1 MDIGKHPLLKQCYEL
16 CLAIER
22 CGASLE
28 LTDAVTK
35 ASALM
40 VEIEKLTDAAEYTR
54 KFLRVHHWNDNAPGR
69 GCWDLDAAKNAH
81 ESLTPNDNHERR
93 EP

>member
-22 CGASLE
+22 CGASPE

-40 VEIEKLTDAAEYTR
+40 NDIEKMTDAVEYAK
-54 KFLRVHHWNDNAPGR
+54 KFLSIHHWNDNAPGR
-69 GCWDLDAAKNAH
+69 GCWDLDAAKKAY
-81 ESLTPNDNHERR
+81 EALTHNEKVSRT
-93 EP
+93 

>member
-16 CLAIER
+16 SMAIER

-28 LTDAVTK
+28 VTEAVTQ

-40 VEIEKLTDAAEYTR
+40 RDIEKLTDR
-54 KFLRVHHWNDNAPGR
+54 
-69 GCWDLDAAKNAH
+69 
-81 ESLTPNDNHERR
+81 LTSYERADR
-93 EP
+93 DINEALNMGDGTYKP

>member
-28 LTDAVTK
+28 LTEAVTK

-40 VEIEKLTDAAEYTR
+40 NEIEKITDKLASYERADR
-54 KFLRVHHWNDNAPGR
+54 
-69 GCWDLDAAKNAH
+69 DLNEALNTGDGTYK
-81 ESLTPNDNHERR
+81 P
-93 EP
+93 

>member
-28 LTDAVTK
+28 LTEAVTK

-40 VEIEKLTDAAEYTR
+40 IEIENLTDKLASY
-54 KFLRVHHWNDNAPGR
+54 
-69 GCWDLDAAKNAH
+69 
-81 ESLTPNDNHERR
+81 ERADR
-93 EP
+93 DMNEALNMGNGTYKP

>member
-16 CLAIER
+16 CLAIEC

-40 VEIEKLTDAAEYTR
+40 VEIEKLTDAVEYTR
-54 KFLRVHHWNDNAPGR
+54 KFLSVHHWNDNSPGR
-69 GCWDLDAAKNAH
+69 GCWDLDAAKNAY
-81 ESLTPNDNHERR
+81 ESLTPNK
-93 EP
+93 

>member
-16 CLAIER
+16 CLAIEV
-22 CGASLE
+22 CGASPE

-40 VEIEKLTDAAEYTR
+40 LEIEKLTDRLALYE
-54 KFLRVHHWNDNAPGR
+54 
-69 GCWDLDAAKNAH
+69 
-81 ESLTPNDNHERR
+81 
-93 EP
+93 